1 MATAEELLASA
12 EACDDIL
19 TVDLDNRII
28 IIPKGVTNIG
38 VESDDNVFYLH
49 FRVPRHFCKT
59 DLSEFDIRINYEN
72 AKGKGDLYEVKDAV
86 VTDDLIT
93 FDWLVGRYAVTHK
106 GNVKFNVCMRDVTDG
121 VVNREFN
128 TTVATL
134 PVLEGLETG
143 EAIIE
148 EHVDILEQWRADLF
162 GTGDTVEQE
171 IRDVGEEVKAD
182 VQGAV
187 ATYVSENADELKGE
201 KGDNGATFTP
211 SVDAAGNLSWTNDQ
225 GLENPST
232 QNIKGA
238 KGDAFTYDM
247 FTAEQLE
254 ALKGEDGAS
263 IESITR
269 TSGTGASGT
278 TDTYTIVLD
287 NGNTS
292 TFQVYNGA
300 DGEGA
305 GDMLKSIY
313 DPQNKN
319 TDVFAYI
326 DNKEIIDEVA
336 RTAYGTI
343 FDDGESFQEKYD
355 NGELKGEK
363 GDAFT
368 YDDFTED
375 QLAALKGEQGAT
387 GNGLE
392 IVTTEGDGSAY
403 AATVPNI
410 SELTAGVAFIMIPH
424 TESTSQTTT
433 LNVNG
438 LGAKQLRRPISSNN
452 VSTVAPTT
460 ANWLTASRPVTVMY
474 NGTYWLVMD
483 MVRPNGPDIYGTVA
497 IENGGTGASTAEA
510 ARTNLDVYSKAE
522 VDAAIEAAWASVAK
536 AEEASF

>member
-38 VESDDNVFYLH
+38 VESDDSVFYLH

-72 AKGKGDLYEVKDAV
+72 AKGKGDLYEVKDAI

-128 TTVATL
+128 TTPAVL
-134 PVLEGLETG
+134 PVLKGLETG

-162 GTGDTVEQE
+162 GTGDTVEQQ
-171 IRDVGEEVKAD
+171 IRDVGEEVKAGIGD
-182 VQGAV
+182 QV
-187 ATYVSENADELKGE
+187 AAYVAENADELKGE

-211 SVDAAGNLSWTNDQ
+211 SVDGSGNLSWTNDRD
-225 GLENPST
+225 LTNPIT
-232 QNIKGA
+232 RNIKGE
-238 KGDAFTYDM
+238 KGDAFTYDD
-247 FTAEQLE
+247 FTDEQLA
-254 ALKGEDGAS
+254 ALKGEQGAS
-263 IESITR
+263 IKSITR
-269 TSGTGASGT
+269 TSGTGAAGT
-278 TDTYTIVLD
+278 TDTYTITLD

-326 DNKEIIDEVA
+326 DGKEIIDTIA
-336 RTAYGTI
+336 RTAEGTI
-343 FDDGESFQEKYD
+343 FEDGESFQDKYD
-355 NGELKGEK
+355 SGELKGEK

-368 YDDFTED
+368 YDDFTDE
-375 QLAALKGEQGAT
+375 QLATLKGEQGET

-392 IVTTEGDGSAY
+392 IVTTAGTGAAY
-403 AATVPNI
+403 TATVPNVTSLI
-410 SELTAGVAFIMIPH
+410 PGASFIMIPH
-424 TESTSQTTT
+424 VASTSQTAT

-438 LGAKQLRRPISSNN
+438 LGAKTLRRPISSNN
-452 VSTVAPTT
+452 VSTVAPTE
-460 ANWLTASRPVTVMY
+460 ANWLTSSRPVTVMY
-474 NGTYWLVMD
+474 NGTFWLVMD
-483 MVRPNGPDIYGTVA
+483 MARPNGSDIYGTVA
-497 IENGGTGASTAEA
+497 VENGGTGASTAEA
-510 ARTNLDVYSKAE
+510 ARTNLEVYSKAE
-522 VDAAIEAAWASVAK
+522 VDAAIEAAIGDAIGGSY
-536 AEEASF
+536 